1 MSISIN
7 DLEILFSSASVSIS
21 TSVQYENIIPKL
33 CTEVIGKEVRV
44 IGELHDVEKNF
55 IIFKGVTKPS
65 YSLLNQYYNSSIF
78 SIRFE
83 YISSEIRGINSFNRG
98 DEVDVLAD
106 IVNATCIRRDST
118 INLTMRIKN
127 IIKLTTYEER
137 ENKFNEYVE
146 IESSK
151 EGIKG
156 LVIELLISLFTG
168 FIIAAIIG
176 IWFPVIA
183 IIVYVGLVIIM
194 SKSGYDDKKREKK
207 KKA

>member
-1 MSISIN
+1 
-7 DLEILFSSASVSIS
+7 
-21 TSVQYENIIPKL
+21 
-33 CTEVIGKEVRV
+33 
-44 IGELHDVEKNF
+44 
-55 IIFKGVTKPS
+55 
-65 YSLLNQYYNSSIF
+65 
-78 SIRFE
+78 
-83 YISSEIRGINSFNRG
+83 
-98 DEVDVLAD
+98 
-106 IVNATCIRRDST
+106 
-118 INLTMRIKN
+118 MRIKN

-207 KKA
+207 ESLINYRKYNGYQ